1 MKRNIL
7 LSIGIIVGLGA
18 IVSMAWVGISRAAD
32 VRTGDQPVLAAGET
46 TDNSLYIAGNMV
58 KIHGTVKGDVFC
70 AGQEVEVTGTVEG
83 DVICAG
89 QSVRVTGT
97 VNGDVRVAGQ
107 DVDIDAAITGSLSTF
122 GESVIV
128 RKDATVARD
137 FTFGASRVVIDGQ
150 VGRDV
155 LGNADTAKIASHIG
169 RNVDGEISA
178 LSLDATAHIAGGLTY
193 QGSSAA
199 QINQG
204 AVVEGETKYTQTYNN
219 SPQGLQAVF
228 WMAFYSLVAT
238 LMVGLA
244 AILLAPR
251 AYDVAG
257 MAVFKRPVMSFG
269 AGAACILLLPLLS
282 LVLFMSLFGVPL
294 AILLIMA
301 LGVGVMG
308 SIAITSYGIGTLIVQ
323 KFKWPA
329 RGRRL
334 SSLLIGSIMLFLF
347 GSLPIVG
354 LPILFIAIVMGLGAA
369 AAALG
374 GRLYPKKA
382 KAGAK

>member
-1 MKRNIL
+1 MKRNIF
-7 LSIGIIVGLGA
+7 LSIGIIVGFGA
-18 IVSMAWVGISRAAD
+18 IISMAWVGVSRASD
-32 VRTGDQPVLAAGET
+32 VRTGDQPVLAASET
-46 TDNSLYIAGNMV
+46 TDNSLYIAGNIV

-70 AGQEVEVTGTVEG
+70 AGQDVEVTGVVEG

-107 DVDIDAAITGSLSTF
+107 DIELDGAITGSLSAF

-128 RKDATVARD
+128 RKDAKVGRD
-137 FTFGASRVVIDGQ
+137 FTFGASRVAIE
-150 VGRDV
+150 GRIERDA
-155 LGNADTAKIASHIG
+155 LGNADIVKIASHIG
-169 RNVDGEISA
+169 RNVDGEIST
-178 LSLDATAHIAGGLTY
+178 LNLDATAHIAGSLTY
-193 QGSSAA
+193 QGGAA
-199 QINQG
+199 AHINQG
-204 AVVEGETKYTQTYNN
+204 AVVEGETKYTQTYDN
-219 SPQGLQAVF
+219 SPQGLQAAL
-228 WMAFYSLVAT
+228 WIAFYGLVAT

-257 MAVFKRPVMSFG
+257 MAIFKRPVVAFG
-269 AGAACILLLPLLS
+269 AGAASILLLPLLS

-308 SIAITSYGIGTLIVQ
+308 SVAITSYGVGTFIVE
-323 KFKWPA
+323 KLKWPA

-334 SSLLIGSIMLFLF
+334 SSLFIGSVTLFLF
-347 GSLPIVG
+347 SCLPIVG
-354 LPILFIAIVMGLGAA
+354 VLILFIAIVMGLGAA
-369 AAALG
+369 AVALG

-382 KAGAK
+382 KSVAK